1 MMARK
6 AKCGK
11 CQTPNVEVCNGLC
24 ADCQQA
30 LDAWQ
35 YGSRTPMQFKLGD
48 VLEDDLAAENELA
61 GLRAAGG
68 GRR

>member
-1 MMARK
+1 MASK

-11 CQTPNVEVCNGLC
+11 CQTPNVEVENGLC
-24 ADCQQA
+24 GDCYRA

-35 YGSRTPMQFKLGD
+35 YDNRTPMQFKLGD
-48 VLEDDLAAENELA
+48 VLEDDLEAENELA